1 MRRDGDRASGATVA
15 FLDAASPRR
24 APTPPRLGRYRDRV
38 SPSARPLRRRAVE
51 TVSPLLQRLPSRG
64 WAAPTADRPGAAGA
78 LAAFVT
84 ARDELTAGRRPDDL
98 AATLTRILERA
109 DAALARGDLD
119 WTTEWFDEAL
129 QLAFH
134 PTVHHSYASS
144 PVLAAP
150 EDFLAPF
157 RESETGRRLLLAP
170 DPVRAEHAGGPR
182 ALAACHSSWTFLDR
196 LVEATGAPTGPLSW
210 SRLDLAA
217 LPPDQ
222 RPAHRRAVRAR
233 ARFALTGE
241 RPAVPDHL
249 ARHLESTDTLFVEW
263 GAYPFAWLSLMDLG
277 STRLVCRLHRYE
289 GMTPYPLLADFANVD
304 EMLLISPSVRDA
316 LAAATPRLAQA
327 HRVSTVR
334 NPHDYTR
341 FTTTKEPGAERTL
354 IQVGWA
360 TPVKDVLFTLDV
372 LESLRQE
379 DPGWRLILVGPRPA
393 HSVARDE
400 AYACEAEARIAD
412 LGDAVE
418 VLGRRDDVPDLLR
431 RAGFILSSS
440 RHEGTHESV
449 AEGAAAACVPVVRA
463 WPDAERW
470 AGGARS
476 IYPETWIVADR
487 EAAARR
493 ILDHAE
499 PTARERAGLEASAWV
514 AEHLRPEDVPAPYV
528 DAVLGRHQR

>member
-1 MRRDGDRASGATVA
+1 M
-15 FLDAASPRR
+15 
-24 APTPPRLGRYRDRV
+24 
-38 SPSARPLRRRAVE
+38 SPSARPLAAARRRAVE
-51 TVSPLLQRLPSRG
+51 TVSPLLQRLPARG
-64 WAAPTADRPGAAGA
+64 WAAPTAERPGSAGA

-84 ARDELTAGRRPDDL
+84 ARDELTAGRRPAEL
-98 AATLTRILERA
+98 GSTISRLLERA
-109 DAALARGDLD
+109 DAALERGDLD

-134 PTVHHSYASS
+134 PTVHHSYDSS
-144 PVLAAP
+144 PVLSDP
-150 EDFLAPF
+150 EGCLAPF
-157 RESETGRRLLLAP
+157 RASETGRRLLLDP
-170 DPVRAEHAGGPR
+170 DPVRPEHHGGAR
-182 ALAACHSSWTFLDR
+182 VLAACHSSWTFLDR

-222 RPAHRRAVRAR
+222 RPTHRRAVRAR

-241 RPAVPDHL
+241 RPAVPDLL

-341 FTTTKEPGAERTL
+341 FTTAKEPGAERTL

-400 AYACEAEARIAD
+400 AYAREAEARIAA

-449 AEGAAAACVPVVRA
+449 AEGAAAGCVPVVRA

-476 IYPETWIVADR
+476 IYPGGWIVADR
-487 EAAARR
+487 EGAARR
-493 ILDHAE
+493 ILDHAA
-499 PTARERAGLEASAWV
+499 PAARERAGLEASAWV
-514 AEHLRPEDVPAPYV
+514 AEHLRSEDVPAPYV